1 MAITVGMAFLGETS
15 THEPKSQSKPLRG
28 REQKQGLG
36 VVLAVFHRVWP
47 LVGLTLALVSTV
59 GWIALLGYVAIK
71 LL

>member
-1 MAITVGMAFLGETS
+1 MRWEVESARGNFHPRAEKPIKASLG
-15 THEPKSQSKPLRG
+15 G

-59 GWIALLGYVAIK
+59 GWIALLCYVAIK